1 MIYLDYSA
9 TTPLD
14 KRVSDLMNQVIQ
26 EDFGNPSS
34 IHQIGQAARYRVE
47 KARLQVANAINAE
60 ASEIIFTSSG
70 SEANNLV
77 LWDVIQ
83 RRGQHVIISSIEHP
97 SVFETVNALK
107 SLGLSV
113 SEIGVDHFG
122 RVRVHDIEDKIKN
135 ETALVAIMTANNETG
150 TIQPINE
157 VAALCRERGIHFHTD
172 AVQALGKIKV
182 DFTEN
187 YTSTASFSAHKV
199 YGPKGVG
206 VLYIRTGN
214 KLHPLVYGGSQ
225 EKSLRAG
232 TENVPGIA
240 GFGLACELI
249 TENINEHS
257 SRVEN
262 LRNMMVN
269 RIISEFPSGIIN
281 GHPEKH
287 LPGVLSVVL
296 PKIDAQTLLIKLDL
310 DGFAVST
317 GAACSSGTTK
327 PSRSLLAMGLS
338 NEDCNST
345 IRISIGKQ
353 TNDLEIESFL
363 VSLLHHV
370 NLMMDSK
377 ELEVVL

>member
-107 SLGLSV
+107 RLGLSV

-206 VLYIRTGN
+206 VLYIRKGN
-214 KLHPLVYGGSQ
+214 KLHPLVYGGGQ

-377 ELEVVL
+377 ELEVAL

>member
-172 AVQALGKIKV
+172 AFQALGKIKV

-206 VLYIRTGN
+206 VLYIRKGN

-310 DGFAVST
+310 DVFAVST

>member
-34 IHQIGQAARYRVE
+34 IHQMGQAARYRVE

-182 DFTEN
+182 DFS
-187 YTSTASFSAHKV
+187 Y
-199 YGPKGVG
+199 
-206 VLYIRTGN
+206 
-214 KLHPLVYGGSQ
+214 
-225 EKSLRAG
+225 
-232 TENVPGIA
+232 
-240 GFGLACELI
+240 
-249 TENINEHS
+249 
-257 SRVEN
+257 
-262 LRNMMVN
+262 RNW
-269 RIISEFPSGIIN
+269 
-281 GHPEKH
+281 
-287 LPGVLSVVL
+287 L
-296 PKIDAQTLLIKLDL
+296 
-310 DGFAVST
+310 
-317 GAACSSGTTK
+317 
-327 PSRSLLAMGLS
+327 
-338 NEDCNST
+338 
-345 IRISIGKQ
+345 
-353 TNDLEIESFL
+353 
-363 VSLLHHV
+363 
-370 NLMMDSK
+370 
-377 ELEVVL
+377 

>member
-1 MIYLDYSA
+1 
-9 TTPLD
+9 
-14 KRVSDLMNQVIQ
+14 
-26 EDFGNPSS
+26 
-34 IHQIGQAARYRVE
+34 
-47 KARLQVANAINAE
+47 
-60 ASEIIFTSSG
+60 
-70 SEANNLV
+70 
-77 LWDVIQ
+77 
-83 RRGQHVIISSIEHP
+83 
-97 SVFETVNALK
+97 
-107 SLGLSV
+107 
-113 SEIGVDHFG
+113 
-122 RVRVHDIEDKIKN
+122 
-135 ETALVAIMTANNETG
+135 
-150 TIQPINE
+150 
-157 VAALCRERGIHFHTD
+157 
-172 AVQALGKIKV
+172 
-182 DFTEN
+182 
-187 YTSTASFSAHKV
+187 
-199 YGPKGVG
+199 
-206 VLYIRTGN
+206 
-214 KLHPLVYGGSQ
+214 
-225 EKSLRAG
+225 
-232 TENVPGIA
+232 
-240 GFGLACELI
+240 
-249 TENINEHS
+249 
-257 SRVEN
+257 
-262 LRNMMVN
+262 MVN

>member
-14 KRVSDLMNQVIQ
+14 KRVSDLMNQVIE

-34 IHQIGQAARYRVE
+34 IHQMGQAARYRIE

-113 SEIGVDHFG
+113 SEIGVDRFG
-122 RVRVHDIEDKIKN
+122 RVRVDDIENKIKN

-150 TIQPINE
+150 TIQPIND
-157 VAALCRERGIHFHTD
+157 VAALCREKRVHFHTD

-182 DFTEN
+182 DLIEN
-187 YTSTASFSAHKV
+187 YASTATFSAHKI
-199 YGPKGVG
+199 YGPKGSG
-206 VLYIRTGN
+206 ALYIRKGK
-214 KLHPLVYGGSQ
+214 KLHPLVYGGGQ

-240 GFGLACELI
+240 GFGLACELVA
-249 TENINEHS
+249 ENIKGHS
-257 SRVEN
+257 NRVEN
-262 LRNMMVN
+262 LRDMMVK
-269 RIISEFPSGIIN
+269 RIISEFPSAIIN

-287 LPGVLSVVL
+287 LPGVLSIVL
-296 PKIDAQTLLIKLDL
+296 PKIDAQALLIKLDL

-338 NEDCNST
+338 NEDCQST
-345 IRISIGKQ
+345 LRISIGRQ
-353 TNDLEIESFL
+353 TNDFEIESFL
-363 VSLLHHV
+363 ISLLHHV
-370 NLMMDSK
+370 NLMMDRK
-377 ELEVVL
+377 KLEVAL

>member
-34 IHQIGQAARYRVE
+34 IHQMGQAARYRVE

-83 RRGQHVIISSIEHP
+83 RRGQHVIISSIVHP

-206 VLYIRTGN
+206 VLYIRKGN

-377 ELEVVL
+377 ELEVAL